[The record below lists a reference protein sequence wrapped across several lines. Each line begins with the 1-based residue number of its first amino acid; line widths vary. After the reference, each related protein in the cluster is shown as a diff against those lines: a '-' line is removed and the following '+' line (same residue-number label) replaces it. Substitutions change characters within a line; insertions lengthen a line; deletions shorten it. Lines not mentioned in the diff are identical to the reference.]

1 MSTAYDAYN
10 IARSEVRSVE
20 TRVSGLAD
28 APVDGTVAPEAAPVP
43 ACSRAGFGTKATL
56 VTMLALA
63 ALGAKAAPVKADI
76 SEFPSTKYEW
86 TLTLNGAVGDGL
98 YSWTGLLKNVST
110 GGADDAGKGLEIFA
124 DSLSNISFAGGSQA
138 DFWVPTSLDS
148 NKLTAEATSPF
159 GHILPQDINQSQS
172 YLYVTME
179 SQWNTSTNGVVSV
192 FTTDHGNYTF
202 ENAQV
207 PGEIPAVPL
216 PGAILLVA
224 AGAPV
229 VAHGL
234 NRENRKKAR
243 RG

>member
-1 MSTAYDAYN
+1 
-10 IARSEVRSVE
+10 
-20 TRVSGLAD
+20 
-28 APVDGTVAPEAAPVP
+28 
-43 ACSRAGFGTKATL
+43 
-56 VTMLALA
+56 
-63 ALGAKAAPVKADI
+63 
-76 SEFPSTKYEW
+76 
-86 TLTLNGAVGDGL
+86 
-98 YSWTGLLKNVST
+98 
-110 GGADDAGKGLEIFA
+110 
-124 DSLSNISFAGGSQA
+124 
-138 DFWVPTSLDS
+138 
-148 NKLTAEATSPF
+148 
-159 GHILPQDINQSQS
+159 
-172 YLYVTME
+172 ME